1 MLWAKLPGYN
11 PRGHRVGQIL
21 TTPAIPDV
29 PTSTTEPDDR
39 SGPARATAPGRP
51 RAVAARA

>member
-11 PRGHRVGQIL
+11 PRGHWVGQIL